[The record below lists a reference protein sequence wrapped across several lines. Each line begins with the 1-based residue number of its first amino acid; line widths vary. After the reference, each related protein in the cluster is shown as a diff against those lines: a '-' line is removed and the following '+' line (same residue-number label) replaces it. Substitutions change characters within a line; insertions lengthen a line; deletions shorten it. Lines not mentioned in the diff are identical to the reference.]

1 MSQATPGAQ
10 DTGKFRQNTR
20 DQFYTTDA
28 VAAQC
33 VCDIVSILKPNTQG
47 AAAKYLWIEP
57 SAGKGAFI
65 RSAPKRAE
73 VIGIDIEPKAP
84 GIVETDF
91 LEWTPPTTTKKII
104 SFGNPPF
111 GKQSSLAKAFIKKCC
126 AFSDLVAFI
135 LPLSFT
141 KPSMS
146 RAFDA
151 KFHCILSKELRG
163 DSFEINEGVAYDVP
177 CVFQIWQKRKDSRN
191 AEKDVSPE
199 HFAYVKSPH
208 TDPRDVAFRRVGVY
222 AGRCFKIV
230 NELQPDTNTSHA
242 AATTAFSKQSHHF
255 MLFDEVAR
263 PHMDAIIKRINEHTF
278 PSNTVGPR
286 SLSKSEINAV
296 INSIIRE
303 VIDES

>member
-1 MSQATPGAQ
+1 MSQATPEAQ
-10 DTGKFRQNTR
+10 DTGKFRQNTK

-33 VCDIVSILKPNTQG
+33 VCDIVSTLKPSTQG

-65 RSAPKRAE
+65 RSVPKKAE

-84 GIVETDF
+84 GIIEADF
-91 LEWTPPTTTKKII
+91 LEWSPPTTTKKII

-126 AFSDLVAFI
+126 TFSDIIAFI

-151 KFHCILSKELRG
+151 KFHCILSKELQG

-177 CVFQIWQKRKDSRN
+177 CVFQIWQKRKDARK
-191 AEKDVSPE
+191 AEKDVLPE
-199 HFAYVKSPH
+199 HFAYVKSPD
-208 TDPRDVAFRRVGVY
+208 TDAHDVAFRRVGVY

-230 NELQPDTNTSHA
+230 ENTS
-242 AATTAFSKQSHHF
+242 TTTFSKQSHHF
-255 MLFDEVAR
+255 MVFDEIAR
-263 PHMDAIIKRINEHTF
+263 PHVDAIVKNINEHTF

-296 INSIIRE
+296 INSIIRV
-303 VIDES
+303 VIGTSEM

>member
-1 MSQATPGAQ
+1 MSQATPEAQ
-10 DTGKFRQNTR
+10 DTGKFRQNMK
-20 DQFYTTDA
+20 DQFYTTNA

-33 VCDIVSILKPNTQG
+33 VCDIVSILKPKTQG
-47 AAAKYLWIEP
+47 EAAKYLWIEP

-65 RSAPKRAE
+65 RNAPKRVE

-91 LEWTPPTTTKKII
+91 LEWTPPITTKKII

-126 AFSDLVAFI
+126 GFSEIVAFI

-146 RAFDA
+146 RAFDS
-151 KFHCILSKELRG
+151 KFHCILSKELQG
-163 DSFEINEGVAYDVP
+163 DSFEINEGVPYDVP
-177 CVFQIWQKRKDSRN
+177 CVFQIWQKRKDARK

-199 HFAYVKSPH
+199 HFAYIKSPD
-208 TDPRDVAFRRVGVY
+208 TDACDTAFRRVGVY

-230 NELQPDTNTSHA
+230 ENPA
-242 AATTAFSKQSHHF
+242 AFSKQSHHF

-263 PHMDAIIKRINEHTF
+263 PHMDAIVKNINEHTF

-296 INSIIRE
+296 INSIIRV
-303 VIDES
+303 VIGSSEM

>member
-1 MSQATPGAQ
+1 MSQATPEAQ
-10 DTGKFRQNTR
+10 DTGKFRQNTK

-28 VAAQC
+28 IAAQC
-33 VCDIVSILKPNTQG
+33 VCDIVSTLKPKTQIE
-47 AAAKYLWIEP
+47 AAKYLWIEP

-65 RSAPKRAE
+65 RSVPKKAE

-84 GIVETDF
+84 GIIETDF
-91 LEWTPPTTTKKII
+91 LEWSPPTTTKKII

-126 AFSDLVAFI
+126 AFSDIIAFI

-151 KFHCILSKELRG
+151 KFHCILSKELQG

-177 CVFQIWQKRKDSRN
+177 CVFQIWQKRKDARK
-191 AEKDVSPE
+191 AEKGVLPE
-199 HFAYVKSPH
+199 HFAYVKSSD
-208 TDPRDVAFRRVGVY
+208 TDAHDVAFRRVGVY

-230 NELQPDTNTSHA
+230 ENP
-242 AATTAFSKQSHHF
+242 ATFSKQSHHF
-255 MLFDEVAR
+255 MLFDEIAR
-263 PHMDAIIKRINEHTF
+263 PHMDAIVKNINEHTF

-286 SLSKSEINAV
+286 SLSKTEINSV
-296 INSIIRE
+296 INSIIRV
-303 VIDES
+303 VIGTSEM

>member
-1 MSQATPGAQ
+1 MSQSTPEAQ
-10 DTGKFRQNTR
+10 DTGKFRQNTK

-33 VCDIVSILKPNTQG
+33 VCDIVSTLKPKTQTE
-47 AAAKYLWIEP
+47 AAKYLWIEP

-65 RSAPKRAE
+65 RSAPKNAE

-84 GIVETDF
+84 GIIETDF
-91 LEWTPPTTTKKII
+91 LEWTPPATTKKII

-126 AFSDLVAFI
+126 GFSDIIAFI

-151 KFHCILSKELRG
+151 KFHCILSKELKG
-163 DSFEINEGVAYDVP
+163 DSFEINEGVTYDVP
-177 CVFQIWQKRKDSRN
+177 CVFQIWQKRKDARK
-191 AEKDVSPE
+191 AEKDVLPE
-199 HFAYVKSPH
+199 HFAYVKTPE
-208 TDPRDVAFRRVGVY
+208 TDANDVAFRRVGVY
-222 AGRCFKIV
+222 AGRCFKTV
-230 NELQPDTNTSHA
+230 ENLA
-242 AATTAFSKQSHHF
+242 AFSKQSHHF

-263 PHMDAIIKRINEHTF
+263 PHMDAIVKNINEHTF

-296 INSIIRE
+296 INSIIRA
-303 VIDES
+303 VIGIGC

>member
-1 MSQATPGAQ
+1 MSQATPEAQ
-10 DTGKFRQNTR
+10 DTGKFRQNTK

-33 VCDIVSILKPNTQG
+33 VCDIVSTLKPKTQTE
-47 AAAKYLWIEP
+47 AAKYLWIEP

-84 GIVETDF
+84 GIIETDF
-91 LEWTPPTTTKKII
+91 LEWILPATTKKII

-126 AFSDLVAFI
+126 AFSDVIAFI

-151 KFHCILSKELRG
+151 KFHCILSKKLQC
-163 DSFEINEGVAYDVP
+163 DSFEINEGVTYDVP
-177 CVFQIWQKRKDSRN
+177 CVFQIWQKCKDARK
-191 AEKDVSPE
+191 AEKDVLPE

-208 TDPRDVAFRRVGVY
+208 TRHDVAFRRVGVY

-230 NELQPDTNTSHA
+230 NEPQPLTNTSD

-255 MLFDEVAR
+255 MLFDEVSR
-263 PHMDAIIKRINEHTF
+263 QHMDAIVKKINEHTF

-286 SLSKSEINAV
+286 SLSKSEINIVLNA
-296 INSIIRE
+296 
-303 VIDES
+303 DD

>member
-1 MSQATPGAQ
+1 MTQPMQHTQ
-10 DTGKFRQNTR
+10 DTGKFRQNTK

-33 VCDIVSILKPNTQG
+33 VCDIVSTLKPKT
-47 AAAKYLWIEP
+47 AKYLWIEP
-57 SAGKGAFI
+57 AAGKGAFI
-65 RSAPKRAE
+65 RSAPKKAE

-84 GIVETDF
+84 GIVEMDF
-91 LEWTPPTTTKKII
+91 LEWTPPITTKKII

-126 AFSDLVAFI
+126 TFSDVIAFI

-151 KFHCILSKELRG
+151 KFHCIISKEIHSN
-163 DSFEINEGVAYDVP
+163 SFEINEGVAYDVP
-177 CVFQIWQKRKDSRN
+177 CVFQIWQKRNDARN
-191 AEKDVSPE
+191 AEKVVSPE
-199 HFAYVKSPH
+199 HFAYVKSPD
-208 TDPRDVAFRRVGVY
+208 TDAHDVAFRRVGVY

-230 NELQPDTNTSHA
+230 NDNESSQPETNTSHS
-242 AATTAFSKQSHHF
+242 TTATFSKQSHHF
-255 MLFDEVAR
+255 VLFDDIAR
-263 PHMDAIIKRINEHTF
+263 PHIDAIVKKVNQHTF

-286 SLSKSEINAV
+286 SLSKSEINTV